1 MAHEVRRHDVVQKIE
16 LTAIHSLAKA
26 ASQRLV
32 LLSSRAHSQPPSP
45 HPPYVGRTP
54 AFTSGRP

>member
-32 LLSSRAHSQPPSP
+32 LLSSRTHSQPP
-45 HPPYVGRTP
+45 
-54 AFTSGRP
+54 FRPTRLMSVERSK